1 MASTGS
7 VKVDGTYAA
16 VARARSNIALVKY
29 WGKRDAQLNLPAVGS
44 ISLTLDGLVTET
56 TIRFEAGR
64 HTDTLILN
72 GQDAPDRR
80 LRATAVLDL
89 LRECA
94 GLRWGA
100 VIESRNNFPT
110 GAGLASSASGFA
122 ALVVAAAAALKL
134 HLSASELSV
143 LARRG
148 SGSAA
153 RSIFGGFVEWHR
165 GERADG
171 LDSHAAPL
179 RAAADW
185 PLRVLIAIT
194 SREAKAVDSSSGMN
208 RTLHSSPY
216 GTAWIEHQ
224 DADLDRARRAI
235 QDRDFQALAEVSEH
249 SCLKMHAL
257 TLSARPGLMYWNA
270 ATVEC
275 LQRIR
280 ALRAAGIAAFF
291 TIDAGPQVKVIC
303 EPAAVGPVRAAL
315 QDAPGVLDLIETGL
329 GSGPEVMRTPE
340 RAPA

>member
-1 MASTGS
+1 MNGPYT
-7 VKVDGTYAA
+7 AA
-16 VARARSNIALVKY
+16 ARARSNIALVKY
-29 WGKRDAQLNLPAVGS
+29 WGKRDTQLNLPAVGS
-44 ISLTLDGLVTET
+44 ISLTLDRLATET

-64 HTDTLILN
+64 RTDTLVLN
-72 GQDAPDRR
+72 GQAVPDQR

-100 VIESRNNFPT
+100 LIESRNNFPT

-179 RAAADW
+179 RAATDW
-185 PLRVLIAIT
+185 PLRVLVAIT
-194 SREAKAVDSSSGMN
+194 NRERKTVDSSSGMN
-208 RTLHSSPY
+208 RTLHSSPF
-216 GTAWIEHQ
+216 GNAWIEHQ
-224 DADLDRARRAI
+224 DADLDRARSAI

-275 LQRIR
+275 LQRVR
-280 ALRAAGIAAFF
+280 TLRAAGIAAFF
-291 TIDAGPQVKVIC
+291 TVDAGPQVKVIC
-303 EPAAVGPVRAAL
+303 EPAAVAPVRAAL
-315 QDAPGVLDLIETGL
+315 QDTPGVLDLIETGL
-329 GSGPEVMRTPE
+329 GAGSEVMRTSE
-340 RAPA
+340 GATA